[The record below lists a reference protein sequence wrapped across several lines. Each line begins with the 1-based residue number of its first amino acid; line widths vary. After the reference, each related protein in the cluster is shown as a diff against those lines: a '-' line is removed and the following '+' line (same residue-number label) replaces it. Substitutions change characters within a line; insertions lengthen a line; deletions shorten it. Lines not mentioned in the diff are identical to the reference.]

1 MLLDQKL
8 IKLVY
13 EPSKWQVIGPT
24 LFQSQYKSSYVSYF
38 TALWSKYKNLGAP
51 VFDQIKNHYSQ
62 SPQINATIISYV
74 VRTLECMYIVST
86 YKSVRS
92 STWVCFVYRPI
103 WWRRGGHSATR
114 AAPSTKSGSTQ
125 AVLFPRLFFSVVQ
138 QLYFHKVVPQF
149 WQCRHLWK
157 WPQVSTPCYF

>member
-1 MLLDQKL
+1 MTRHRPNSFSKPITNHRTFHILLHYDQTTKTLVRLFL
-8 IKLVY
+8 IR
-13 EPSKWQVIGPT
+13 SK
-24 LFQSQYKSSYVSYF
+24 
-38 TALWSKYKNLGAP
+38 
-51 VFDQIKNHYSQ
+51 
-62 SPQINATIISYV
+62 TIILKVLKSMPPLFRTLYI
-74 VRTLECMYIVST
+74 RTLECMYIVST

-149 WQCRHLWK
+149 
-157 WPQVSTPCYF
+157 